1 MKPIQ
6 QEAFFLQEMV
16 FIALY
21 HIFFPEESIKTA
33 RKKEGRCGFLAEAL
47 LNIRIYAAGWA
58 KILAARRS
66 IKRRLARLE
75 TMPTKMAA
83 ATVPSRTPSS

>member
-1 MKPIQ
+1 MQK
-6 QEAFFLQEMV
+6 MV

-21 HIFFPEESIKTA
+21 HIFPLEESIKTA
-33 RKKEGRCGFLAEAL
+33 HKEEGLRVFLAEAL
-47 LNIRIYAAGWA
+47 LDIRIYAAGWA